1 MNDSQDMNLAESA
14 RLFLASLPSEDAK
27 ASQQE
32 IHRFVRWYGGQ
43 RPLSGLTAHEVGN
56 YAERLPLSDAD
67 YTKKLDQ
74 VRAFLRYAGKAGWTR
89 ANLST
94 HLKVKKG
101 KEKTPVSVRPG
112 KASSTTS
119 LTQQGYDGIKAE
131 LAAIEEKLAQAIEE
145 VRRAAADKDVRENAP
160 LEAARE
166 QHGQLMGR
174 KKELEEVIKSAVIL
188 DETARTTITVSIGSS
203 VLIQDLDSGEE
214 LRYKI
219 VSPREV
225 NPARGN
231 ISNVSPVGK
240 AVIGQRE
247 GGTVEV
253 VTPSGKIRYRIKHI
267 EG

>member
-1 MNDSQDMNLAESA
+1 MDDSQNMSLAEAA
-14 RLFLASLPSEDAK
+14 RLFLASLPPEDVK

-32 IHRFVRWYGGQ
+32 INRFVRWYGGQ

-56 YAERLPLSDAD
+56 YAERLPVSDAD
-67 YTKKLDQ
+67 YSKKIDQ
-74 VRAFLRYAGKAGWTR
+74 VRSFLRYTRKAGWTK
-89 ANLST
+89 ANLSV

-101 KEKTPVSVRPG
+101 KEKVPVAGRQGQATS
-112 KASSTTS
+112 AIS
-119 LTQQGYDGIKAE
+119 LTRQGYDGVKAE
-131 LAAIEEKLAQAIEE
+131 LAAIEIKLAQAIEE
-145 VRRAAADKDVRENAP
+145 IRRAAADKDVRENAP

-174 KKELEEVIKSAVIL
+174 KKELEEVLKSAVIL
-188 DETARTTITVSIGSS
+188 DESARTTVAVSIGNS
-203 VLIQDLDSGEE
+203 VKLRDVESGEE

-225 NPARGN
+225 NPALGN

-247 GGTVEV
+247 GDTVEV
-253 VTPSGKIRYRIKHI
+253 VTPSGRIRYQIKQI
-267 EG
+267 EV